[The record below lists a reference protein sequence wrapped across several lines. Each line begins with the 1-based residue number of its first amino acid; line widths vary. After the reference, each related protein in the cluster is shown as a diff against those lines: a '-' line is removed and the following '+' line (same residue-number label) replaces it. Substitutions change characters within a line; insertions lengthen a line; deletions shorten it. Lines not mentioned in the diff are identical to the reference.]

1 MMMNNVST
9 NGGPAIPFSVQ
20 QLAAQYQLGQPSTTY
35 SLEKPRVGSMIVGS
49 LFVLLMALFWLS
61 VGIGGLA
68 VIGNTVLWDLQNR
81 HHPVLCVTTRLF
93 KEEVLR
99 GYYRQRLFL

>member
-1 MMMNNVST
+1 MADPKWKGLIVWIGAT
-9 NGGPAIPFSVQ
+9 NG
-20 QLAAQYQLGQPSTTY
+20 
-35 SLEKPRVGSMIVGS
+35 
-49 LFVLLMALFWLS
+49 
-61 VGIGGLA
+61 
-68 VIGNTVLWDLQNR
+68 